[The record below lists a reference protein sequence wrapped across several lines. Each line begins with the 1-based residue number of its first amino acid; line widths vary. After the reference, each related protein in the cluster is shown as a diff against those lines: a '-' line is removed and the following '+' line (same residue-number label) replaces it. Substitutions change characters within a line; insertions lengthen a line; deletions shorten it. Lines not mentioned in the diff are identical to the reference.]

1 MIGSWPS
8 NYKGCRASNS
18 TSTSRRSASTWARS
32 ICALSPLGQER
43 QAPIEPPIP
52 DVSGPAVTR
61 GGDLWLI
68 GRHKLLCGDTRSEAA
83 HAELTPEAFTEFL
96 TAALELVKES
106 RHPGS
111 LAYVCMDWRHI
122 GELLDPARSN
132 LLDMLNLCVWTKPN
146 AGMGS
151 LYRSQHELVFVFK
164 L

>member
-1 MIGSWPS
+1 MGEIDLRIESL
-8 NYKGCRASNS
+8 RARE
-18 TSTSRRSASTWARS
+18 TSA
-32 ICALSPLGQER
+32 
-43 QAPIEPPIP
+43 IEPPIP

-96 TAALELVKES
+96 AAALERVKES

-132 LLDMLNLCVWTKPN
+132 LLDTLNLCVWTKPN

>member
-1 MIGSWPS
+1 MREIDLRIESLS
-8 NYKGCRASNS
+8 ARE
-18 TSTSRRSASTWARS
+18 TSA
-32 ICALSPLGQER
+32 
-43 QAPIEPPIP
+43 IEPPIP
-52 DVSGPAVTR
+52 DVSGPAVTC
-61 GGDLWLI
+61 GGDLRLI
-68 GRHKLLCGDTRSEAA
+68 GRHKLLCGDARSEAA

-96 TAALELVKES
+96 TAALERMKES

-122 GELLDPARSN
+122 GELLDPAWSN

>member
-1 MIGSWPS
+1 MGEIDLRIESL
-8 NYKGCRASNS
+8 NARE
-18 TSTSRRSASTWARS
+18 TSA
-32 ICALSPLGQER
+32 
-43 QAPIEPPIP
+43 IEPPIP

-96 TAALELVKES
+96 AAALERVKES

-132 LLDMLNLCVWTKPN
+132 LLDTLNLCVWTKPN